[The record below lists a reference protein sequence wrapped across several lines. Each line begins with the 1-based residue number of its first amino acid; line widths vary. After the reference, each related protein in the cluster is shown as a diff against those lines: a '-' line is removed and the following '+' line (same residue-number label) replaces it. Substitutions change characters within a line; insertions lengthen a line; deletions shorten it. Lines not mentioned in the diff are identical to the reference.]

1 MKLTRFEDL
10 KVLAQWDFP
19 MMIRQDDKS
28 YPLAGVISS
37 FEKLRLS
44 HRVKQLAHKLSLDV
58 ANLLKSFPKD
68 EKYDLA
74 NQMRRSAR
82 SIPADISLPC
92 VIR

>member
-10 KVLAQWDFP
+10 KVLAQWDFL

-44 HRVKQLAHKLSLDV
+44 HRVKQVAHKLSLDITE
-58 ANLLKSFPKD
+58 LLRTFPRV

-74 NQMRRSAR
+74 KQIRRCAR
-82 SIPADISLPC
+82 SIPSDISLPC
-92 VIR
+92 VI